1 MLLTNVA
8 PAALVIVSDTS
19 ILTSLSRDIKLV
31 RSGEH
36 TLVMTSDQ
44 PDYVSK
50 LYAAGAWLVLPSLR
64 NGCLDLRVV
73 RLLANTG
80 VARAPTV
87 CPTCCANR
95 LATCLQLA

>member
-31 RSGEH
+31 RSGDH

-44 PDYVSK
+44 PDYVMQ

-64 NGCLDLRVV
+64 NGCLDLRGAGYVKK
-73 RLLANTG
+73 
-80 VARAPTV
+80 
-87 CPTCCANR
+87 
-95 LATCLQLA
+95 Q